1 MVPHLSTH
9 HSAQPHNK
17 HSTCSS
23 VSFLILCFCAFSSST
38 LSSTPSMS
46 YVHAH
51 KDGQYTSARI
61 VKPHHFLPY
70 TCIHICIY
78 SRTHIACI
86 QTCHRSLHPSTH
98 IDHCALQMVHP
109 KHTYLQLFFF
119 VLLQGSNR
127 ALIGSNRCSQLLDVC
142 CSQGETPLK
151 HWQLRNR
158 LSLAITM
165 SIIHT

>member
-23 VSFLILCFCAFSSST
+23 VSFLILCFCAFSSSM

-51 KDGQYTSARI
+51 KDGQYISARI

-78 SRTHIACI
+78 SRTQCVV
-86 QTCHRSLHPSTH
+86 
-98 IDHCALQMVHP
+98 CAHVA
-109 KHTYLQLFFF
+109 Y
-119 VLLQGSNR
+119 
-127 ALIGSNRCSQLLDVC
+127 
-142 CSQGETPLK
+142 TPLHRPLRTSNGTRNTHTFSFSSSSFCRVAIELSSAAIDAASFLTFAVAKEK
-151 HWQLRNR
+151 HP
-158 LSLAITM
+158 
-165 SIIHT
+165 